1 STSWW
6 TFDGDAAG
14 CPLAPDARDVG
25 MLGGPGSEAR
35 GGAPGTD
42 RAHAAEGGFLERG
55 QPQGRAAEG
64 QKGLRRRARR
74 AAGQGERAPAG
85 AAAARRR
92 GGAGTRGE
100 LAERGDA
107 RARSGGARATRG
119 RGRQARRRARGLREA
134 RWRAVKR
141 LALAASLAL
150 AAACTNEKA

>member
-1 STSWW
+1 
-6 TFDGDAAG
+6 
-14 CPLAPDARDVG
+14 
-25 MLGGPGSEAR
+25 
-35 GGAPGTD
+35 
-42 RAHAAEGGFLERG
+42 
-55 QPQGRAAEG
+55 
-64 QKGLRRRARR
+64 
-74 AAGQGERAPAG
+74 
-85 AAAARRR
+85 RRR

-150 AAACTNEKA
+150 AAACTNEKAESLRAEIAKLGKDRIEAGGVREGRQAAADAAGPLGGGPAGAALGTRAPLDEGSAPLARAQRLAPGWA